1 MLCALFL
8 KYIADDTI
16 THQYKVYETHLKLVF
31 VQNSHP
37 SSIIYIS
44 FILHASNVS
53 SQEKNKNKKQA
64 CCFSRRL
71 PYSHC
76 LQISSLE
83 SFSMSYWEKDSL
95 LAYNNQRA
103 VHLKKRFSFPGCM
116 WNSLSSDDD
125 SGYGKINT
133 VKLQWEPFHSKH
145 RWIKVDG
152 ISKLRY
158 FC

>member
-1 MLCALFL
+1 MRLIWNWSLCRTVTL
-8 KYIADDTI
+8 
-16 THQYKVYETHLKLVF
+16 
-31 VQNSHP
+31 HP
-37 SSIIYIS
+37 SYIYPSS
-44 FILHASNVS
+44 FMLQIYLVRKKTN
-53 SQEKNKNKKQA
+53 KQA

-83 SFSMSYWEKDSL
+83 SFSVSYWEKDSL